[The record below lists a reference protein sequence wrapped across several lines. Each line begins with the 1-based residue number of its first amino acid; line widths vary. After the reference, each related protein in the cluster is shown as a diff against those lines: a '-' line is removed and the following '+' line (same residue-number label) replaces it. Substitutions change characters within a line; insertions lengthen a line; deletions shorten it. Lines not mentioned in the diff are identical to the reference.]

1 VAEQTSTNSEVMK
14 FVFNHSTF
22 DPDFDLDQKDLEA
35 FAPLGIIPG
44 KE

>member
-1 VAEQTSTNSEVMK
+1 MQ

-22 DPDFDLDQKDLEA
+22 DPDFDLDQKDPEA
-35 FAPLGIIPG
+35 YALLGIIPG